1 MAFSSILTDYLGEGV
16 AASRPTTPSIAGT
29 ALAFFYA
36 TDTHVLS
43 LWNGAA
49 WVTLNVG
56 ADPSFTTVHIT
67 GLPASDP
74 ASAGELWVTTSGALA
89 VSGVPPLLPFGF
101 VIAGL
106 PGAGQVYNL
115 VMGMACS
122 IHANFAGTVVFD
134 TTLTTANAIFTV
146 NKISSGSTTA
156 IGTLTITNSSHTS
169 VTLSTQAAV
178 TMAAGDVLQLVA
190 PGSQDA
196 TLADLGITILAT
208 KV

>member
-1 MAFSSILTDYLGEGV
+1 MSFSSIITDYLGEGV
-16 AASRPTTPSIAGT
+16 AASRPASPNVAAT
-29 ALAFFYA
+29 AVAFYYA

-43 LWNGAA
+43 VWNGAA
-49 WVTLNVG
+49 WVALPIS
-56 ADPSFTTVHIT
+56 ADPTFNTVHVSGMPT
-67 GLPASDP
+67 SDP
-74 ASAGELWVTTSGALA
+74 ASAGELWVTTSGAVA
-89 VSGVPPLLPFGF
+89 ISGVDPILPFGF
-101 VIAGL
+101 VIAGK

-122 IHANFAGTVVFD
+122 LHANFSGARVYD
-134 TTLTTANAIFTV
+134 TTLTTSNAVFTV
-146 NKISSGSTTA
+146 NKISGGVTTA

-178 TMAAGDVLQLVA
+178 AFAAGDVMQLVA

-196 TLADLGITILAT
+196 TLADIGITLLAT